1 VPLRQHNALLL
12 AAGFAPAWTETE
24 LGAPELAQISS
35 AADYMLAQQEP
46 LPAVAVD
53 RHRNLLKANARA
65 NQ

>member
-35 AADYMLAQQEP
+35 AVDYMLAQQEP
-46 LPAVAVD
+46 FPAVAVD